1 VTLCFDVFHT
11 VRTYKIKGTRK
22 KWTNEEDMDRTVSS
36 VIRDVS
42 LRGAAALFHIQYSKL
57 KDWVEFTIAQNA
69 LREDMI

>member
-1 VTLCFDVFHT
+1 VFHT